1 MVVNSRRLFFA
12 VVASVVL
19 VGAATGCAAGGRRP
33 PESAPPPAAV
43 PAPDLAAVAAAEE
56 VPLPAGLAEGWYAYI
71 DTSFG
76 VIVARLLPDQA
87 PQSVAHFA
95 ALAEG
100 RLGWPDPLTGETHK
114 TPYYDGLRVTKSIA
128 ADRFEMGERTEV
140 GRTTPPFYVPPEGV
154 GPVDYSA
161 PGRLGMI
168 RSVMNRISGVK
179 FFVTAGTLPFL
190 NGLHPCFGLVVSG
203 QWVVAAIS
211 EVKTYRNGMPI
222 DPVTVTRIR
231 VRKVGNPPALPEP
244 VEYVPQGDVFG
255 PRIEPRK

>member
-1 MVVNSRRLFFA
+1 MVINSRRLLVA

-19 VGAATGCAAGGRRP
+19 AGAAAGCAAGGHRP
-33 PESAPPPAAV
+33 PESTPPPAPA
-43 PAPDLAAVAAAEE
+43 PAPDLSAAAAAEE
-56 VPLPAGLAEGWYAYI
+56 VPLPSGLAEGWYAYI

-114 TPYYDGLRVTKSIA
+114 MPYYDGLRVTKAIA
-128 ADRFEMGERTEV
+128 ANRFEMGERTEV
-140 GRTTPPFYVPPEGV
+140 GRTTPPFYVPPEG
-154 GPVDYSA
+154 GSPVDYSA

-179 FFVTAGTLPFL
+179 FFVTAGTVPSL
-190 NGLHPCFGLVVSG
+190 NGNPCFGLVVSG
-203 QWVVAAIS
+203 QHVVAAIS

-222 DPVTVTRIR
+222 DPVTVRRIR

-244 VEYVPQGDVFG
+244 VPHVPTGEKFG
-255 PRIEPRK
+255 PRIEPRR